1 MGRLGCGIIL
11 LNCCKWLQ
19 INRTFFQGI
28 TMPVRHSDRRNGFSC
43 CLYRTF
49 VTWKLVLGSNKLAEG
64 LPTRW
69 RPLYDRYGP
78 VRPGPPPPLRCALAR
93 TPNNPC
99 YREATTPTRQSGC
112 KTGCERGYAA
122 KTLRCQFKEECVR
135 HPQRRT
141 SALSF
146 PLRPVVSGL
155 GVLQSL
161 FSFQRFCFPLLVLW
175 SVVTWSRCPIVPLS
189 HFSFSAWPSGL

>member
-1 MGRLGCGIIL
+1 MGRLGGEIIL

-19 INRTFFQGI
+19 ISRTFFQVI

-49 VTWKLVLGSNKLAEG
+49 VTWKLVLGPTRLAEG

-69 RPLYDRYGP
+69 RPLYDDYGP
-78 VRPGPPPPLRCALAR
+78 VRPGLLRRSAVPSPEPPT
-93 TPNNPC
+93 TPAIA
-99 YREATTPTRQSGC
+99 EATTPTRQSGC
-112 KTGCERGYAA
+112 KTRCERGYAA
-122 KTLRCQFKEECVR
+122 RTLRCQFKEECVR
-135 HPQRRT
+135 HVQRRI

-155 GVLQSL
+155 GVLQF
-161 FSFQRFCFPLLVLW
+161 FSAFSVSAFPARP
-175 SVVTWSRCPIVPLS
+175 VVRGRVVPLS
-189 HFSFSAWPSGL
+189 HCPNFSFSAWPSRL